1 MAHVYGKANKVK
13 GNKSKM
19 MGKSSALT
27 KGKGKKLGLKKV
39 SKGYKP
45 MKGYSSKKK

>member
-1 MAHVYGKANKVK
+1 MAHGYGKTSKGK

-19 MGKSSALT
+19 TGKANALT